1 MLILRYKPFYIEYKN
16 KNKDHFACLNPNSL
30 LKGKSLFINGGMNHY
45 HIPDTALLPVIL
57 NALLMLRT
65 LLVILW
71 QVHAEPADL
80 VRAIYFENNG
90 KNQIIAM
97 LNQTQQ
103 IVHLHPQNLIFGY
116 WSFKHRVLPNALQ
129 LFGFVFALIFLFF
142 SLAAFSVGHFQL
154 GKMLQDALMLCLMG
168 LGLFTIGFILPF
180 AVPYLCWQRYKTM
193 KTPTLA
199 GFKPASNFRNGKM
212 NPQNRIYHL
221 NPVPDRFKQSAWFK
235 M

>member
-1 MLILRYKPFYIEYKN
+1 
-16 KNKDHFACLNPNSL
+16 
-30 LKGKSLFINGGMNHY
+30 
-45 HIPDTALLPVIL
+45 
-57 NALLMLRT
+57 
-65 LLVILW
+65 
-71 QVHAEPADL
+71 
-80 VRAIYFENNG
+80 
-90 KNQIIAM
+90 M

-129 LFGFVFALIFLFF
+129 LFGFLFALLFLFF

-154 GKMLQDALMLCLMG
+154 GKVLQDALMLCLMG

-193 KTPTLA
+193 KILRWLDLSQHQILEME
-199 GFKPASNFRNGKM
+199 KL

-221 NPVPDRFKQSAWFK
+221 NSVPDPFKQSA
-235 M
+235 